1 MPAAIG
7 PVTSWR
13 RPSGSFAAERTF
25 PLPLMESDAVKILH
39 VTPSMSPQ
47 WGGPAF
53 TVASLTGALLQ
64 NGVRSEIVTT
74 IGRRV
79 GIDLLPTPGVTVHSF
94 PAGYPACLWAA
105 YSRPLARF
113 LDDAVAGFDMIHI
126 HSPWHYP
133 GHVAAHLARRHGIP
147 YVVSPHGALNARVVR
162 DKRFRK
168 WAYLKLFMAH
178 ILQSADALHA
188 VAQGEQAQIARF
200 GWKTPVFVS
209 PNGINP
215 DQVEDFISVDASGF
229 LATYPHLAGKRVIL
243 YLGRLRIFKGLD
255 ELARSFAE
263 IAREFEDAA
272 LVVAGEDV
280 DGTRRKVEKI
290 LRTAGVLDRVTFT
303 GMLTGSNKL
312 AAFSCA
318 DLFVLLSLSEGFSNT
333 VVEALTAGLPVVISE
348 QCNFPEVA
356 EAEAGFVVPPEGAP
370 AAGAIRE
377 LLSDADLRK
386 RMGRNGRRLVLE
398 HYTWPAIAES
408 MADLYR
414 TLIRKRAQI

>member
-1 MPAAIG
+1 M
-7 PVTSWR
+7 T
-13 RPSGSFAAERTF
+13 
-25 PLPLMESDAVKILH
+25 LMESDAVKILH
-39 VTPSMSPQ
+39 VTPGMSPQ

-53 TVASLTGALLQ
+53 TVASLTAALLRS
-64 NGVRSEIVTT
+64 GVRSEIVTT
-74 IGRRV
+74 TGRRV
-79 GIDLLPTPGVTVHSF
+79 GTDLLPIPGVAVHSF
-94 PAGYPACLWAA
+94 PAGFPARLWAA

-113 LDDAVAGFDMIHI
+113 LEDAVTGFDAVHI

-133 GHVAAHLARRHGIP
+133 GHVASRLARRHGIP
-147 YVVSPHGALNARVVR
+147 YVVSPHGALNARVLR

-168 WAYLKLFMAH
+168 WVYGKLAMGR
-178 ILQSADALHA
+178 ILQSADALHI
-188 VAQGEQAQIARF
+188 VARAEQAQLARF
-200 GWKTPVFVS
+200 GCKTPVFLF

-215 DQVEDFISVDASGF
+215 DQVEDFISADTSGF
-229 LATYPHLAGKRVIL
+229 LATYPHLAGKRIIL
-243 YLGRLRIFKGLD
+243 FLGRIQSFKGLD
-255 ELARSFAE
+255 ELARSFAG
-263 IAREFEDAA
+263 IAREFKDAA
-272 LVVAGEDV
+272 LVVAGGDV

-303 GMLTGSNKL
+303 GMLTGSDKL

-333 VVEALTAGLPVVISE
+333 VVEALAAGLPVVISE

-356 EAEAGFVVPPEGAP
+356 EAEAGFVVPPEGGP

-377 LLSDADLRK
+377 LLSDAGLRE

-408 MADLYR
+408 VADLYR
-414 TLIRKRAQI
+414 TLIGKRA